1 MTKNDVGVVVC
12 GCGHWGKN
20 LVRNF
25 AELGALVGVS
35 DPNEKLAAKFADEF
49 SVAAMTWDEVLAD
62 ENVSAVAIAAP
73 AEIHAQLGIEAMQA
87 GKHVYVEKPLALSRA
102 DGESLIAEARETDRR
117 LMVGHLLQYH
127 PAFLALKEM
136 VDAGELGRLQY
147 VYSNRLS
154 LGKIRRE
161 ENVLWSFAPH
171 DISMILALVGEQPTR
186 VRGRLSPVLHD
197 IIGDTAHVELD
208 FANGVRGHIFVSWL
222 HPFKEQ
228 KLIVVG
234 ESGMAVFDDRA
245 PWTEKLTV
253 YRHPI
258 KWKEGAPVPN
268 AQDAEF
274 IPLADAEPLK
284 LECQHFIDCVATGAT
299 PRTDGREAL
308 GVLDVLLAADPQA
321 EKTNFP
327 SVQIHESTYVDDH
340 VSIGKGTKIWHF
352 SHLLSHVTL
361 GRNCSVGQNVVIGP
375 NVSIG
380 NDCKIQ
386 NNISLY
392 DGVELEDGVFCG
404 PSCVFT
410 NVNNPRAEIERKD
423 EFLRTLVKRGASIG
437 ANATI
442 VCGATLGEFSFV
454 AAGATITKD
463 VPAYALMAGVPAKRI
478 GWMSAAGGRLSDDLV
493 CPITGVEYEEI
504 GPDELVE
511 KEK

>member
-1 MTKNDVGVVVC
+1 MTKSDVGVVVC

-35 DPNEKLAAKFADEF
+35 DPNAELAETFAKEF
-49 SVAAMTWDEVLAD
+49 SVEALTWDETLNSD
-62 ENVSAVAIAAP
+62 RVSAVAIAAP
-73 AEIHAQLGIEAMQA
+73 AELHAQLGIEAMQA
-87 GKHVYVEKPLALSRA
+87 GKHVYVEKPLALSRT
-102 DGESLIAEARETDRR
+102 DGEKLIATAKETDRR

-127 PAFLALKEM
+127 PAFLALKTM
-136 VDAGELGRLQY
+136 TDAGELGRLQY

-171 DISMILALVGEQPTR
+171 DISMILALVGEQPTE
-186 VRGRLSPVLHD
+186 VRGRLTPMLHET
-197 IIGDTAHVELD
+197 ISDTAHVDLS

-222 HPFKEQ
+222 NPFKEQ
-228 KLIVVG
+228 KLVVIG
-234 ESGMAVFDDRA
+234 DKGMAVFDDRA
-245 PWTEKLTV
+245 PWGEKLTL
-253 YRHPI
+253 YRHQI
-258 KWKEGAPVPN
+258 QWNGGVPVLNPAN
-268 AQDAEF
+268 AE
-274 IPLADAEPLK
+274 PVSLPDAEPLK
-284 LECQHFIDCVATGAT
+284 LECQHFIDCVESGDT

-308 GVLDVLLAADPQA
+308 GVLDVLLAADPQSDQA
-321 EKTNFP
+321 IFP
-327 SVQIHESTYVDDH
+327 AVQIHESAYVDDH
-340 VSIGKGTKIWHF
+340 VSIGQGTKVWHF
-352 SHLLSHVTL
+352 SHLLSHVSL
-361 GRNCSVGQNVVIGP
+361 GKNCSVGQNVVIGP
-375 NVSIG
+375 NVTVG

-386 NNISLY
+386 NNVSLY

-423 EFLRTLVKRGASIG
+423 EFLKTLVKRGASIG

-442 VCGATLGEFSFV
+442 VCGSTLGEFCFI
-454 AAGATITKD
+454 AAGATVTKD

-493 CPITGVEYEEI
+493 CPISGSKYKEVGPNELEEI
-504 GPDELVE
+504 
-511 KEK
+511 KE